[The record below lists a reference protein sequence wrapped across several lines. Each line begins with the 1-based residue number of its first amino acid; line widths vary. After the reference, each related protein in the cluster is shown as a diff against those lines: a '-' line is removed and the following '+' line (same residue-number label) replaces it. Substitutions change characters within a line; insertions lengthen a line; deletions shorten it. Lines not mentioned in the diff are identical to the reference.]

1 MRSPMMD
8 RGASGWFKSL
18 NCDGRYGLALLA
30 VGLLL
35 AAFMLG
41 GEPWQMALRFDRTGL
56 QQGQW
61 WRLLTGNLIHFDV
74 RHLLLDFT
82 GVVLLWMLFAREL
95 SPLRWLAVVLASM
108 LAVDAGLWWLAPQ
121 IQWYVGVSGVLHG
134 VWAAGAIAGL
144 KRGDRTAAWLLGLL
158 VVKLTVEQ
166 IYGPRSLEA
175 ALPVV
180 IQAHV
185 YGAVGGAVVALL
197 DWAGSRLRL

>member
-1 MRSPMMD
+1 MMD

-18 NCDGRYGLALLA
+18 NCDGRYGL
-30 VGLLL
+30 GLL
-35 AAFMLG
+35 AALLVLAAVMFG
-41 GEPWQMALRFDRTGL
+41 GEPWQMSLRLDRVGL

-61 WRLLTGNLIHFDV
+61 WRLFTGHLVHFDA
-74 RHLLLDFT
+74 RHLLLDGA

-95 SPLRWLAVVLASM
+95 SPLRWLAVVLVSM
-108 LAVDAGLWWLAPQ
+108 LTIDAGLWWFAPQ
-121 IQWYVGVSGVLHG
+121 IQWYVGASGVLHG

-144 KRGDRTAAWLLGLL
+144 RRGDRIAAWLLALLAIKL
-158 VVKLTVEQ
+158 VVDLL
-166 IYGPRSLEA
+166 YGPRSLEP

-185 YGAVGGAVVALL
+185 YGAVGGAAVALL

>member
-1 MRSPMMD
+1 MD
-8 RGASGWFKSL
+8 CGARRWFKSL

-30 VGLLL
+30 AGMLL

-41 GEPWQMALRFDRTGL
+41 GEPWQMALRFDRAGL

-61 WRLLTGNLIHFDV
+61 WRLFSGHLVHFDV
-74 RHLLLDFT
+74 GHLLLNFA
-82 GVVLLWMLFAREL
+82 GVMLLWMLFAREL
-95 SPLRWLAVVLASM
+95 SPLRWLVVVLASM

-121 IQWYVGVSGVLHG
+121 IQWYVGASGVLHG
-134 VWAAGAIAGL
+134 IWAAGAIAAL
-144 KRGDRTAAWLLGLL
+144 RRGDRTAIWLLGLL
-158 VVKLTVEQ
+158 VLKLGVEQ
-166 IYGPRSLEA
+166 LYGPRSLEP

-197 DWAGSRLRL
+197 DWARARLRL